1 MNTNAFFVYVKPAA
15 IALAFAIAIPMRAA
29 EVDVY
34 LLSGQSNMQGSGRI
48 ADIPADVPREIPNAF
63 FWNGMEFEPLVVGKT
78 KVSGKPET
86 FGPEIGFALDLAT
99 AERPIYLVKYYASGM
114 PLYFGWN
121 GSQWAGDMPG
131 PGRRNFYPG
140 TSAEDPNQGTLYREM
155 LIRYRAALKS
165 LEASGQTP
173 VVRGFVWM
181 QGEMDSKHEL
191 SAGTYAE
198 QLGLLRQRLGEDLK
212 APEAIPLVFG
222 QVLPHEPALP
232 RYTHRELLRAKMA
245 AADSRSGEPESLA
258 RTRMVS
264 TDGFGL
270 MPDTVHYDAAGQL
283 RLGEAFAAAMKELAA
298 EEP

>member
-1 MNTNAFFVYVKPAA
+1 MLFQSFFLRTTVVAIVVSLA
-15 IALAFAIAIPMRAA
+15 IAGVAQAG

-48 ADIPADVPREIPNAF
+48 ADIPADVPREIPHAF
-63 FWNGMEFEPLVVGKT
+63 FWNGKEFEPLVVGKT
-78 KVSGKPET
+78 IVSSKPEL
-86 FGPEIGFALDLAT
+86 FGPEVAFAIDIAS
-99 AERPIYLVKYYASGM
+99 ADRPAYIVKYAASGQ

-140 TSAEDPNQGTLYREM
+140 TSADDPNQGTLYRQM
-155 LIRYRAALKS
+155 LSGYRAALAS
-165 LEASGQTP
+165 LEKSGKTP
-173 VVRGFVWM
+173 VIRGFVWM
-181 QGEMDSKHEL
+181 QGEADSKHEL

-198 QLGLLRQRLGEDLK
+198 QLGLLRQRLGEDLQ
-212 APEAIPLVFG
+212 APETIPLAFG

-232 RYTHRELLRAKMA
+232 RYAHRELLREKMA
-245 AADSRSGEPESLA
+245 AADSRSGKPEALS

-270 MPDTVHYDAAGQL
+270 MGDTVHYDAAGQL
-283 RLGEAFAAAMKELAA
+283 RLGKAFAAAMKELAA
-298 EEP
+298 ETP

>member
-1 MNTNAFFVYVKPAA
+1 MQRNAMSASLKLAA
-15 IALAFAIAIPMRAA
+15 VVVALAIVYPLRAA

-48 ADIPADVPREIPNAF
+48 ADIPADVPRKIPHAF
-63 FWNGMEFEPLVVGKT
+63 FWNGKEFEPLVIGKT
-78 KVSGKPET
+78 KVSSKPET
-86 FGPEIGFALDLAT
+86 FGPEIGFALDTAT

-140 TSAEDPNQGTLYREM
+140 TSADDPNQGTLYREM
-155 LIRYRAALKS
+155 LTRYRAALKS

-191 SAGTYAE
+191 SAGTYPE

-212 APEAIPLVFG
+212 APETLPLVFG

-245 AADSRSGEPESLA
+245 AADSRSGQLESLP

-264 TDGFGL
+264 TDRFGL

-283 RLGEAFAAAMKELAA
+283 RLGRAFAAAMKELAA
-298 EEP
+298 ESR